1 MHYTV
6 TVKHASAI
14 SFICA
19 IFTAVGVSVLLH
31 AQQREAQIV
40 HLLDS
45 PSVKDKLAG
54 ITLAAHLSFDELT
67 ILLGEV
73 IQGHSP
79 ASTKAQEVLA
89 ASAFSEHRTEE
100 LSHLQINRDLL
111 DSVVWWSTASNPPLA
126 PKLVLDDSLASPF
139 INLSFLAGFSDIPP
153 TDDLLETPLRD
164 RDGSVLLA
172 VLAIE
177 KCVPKK
183 ELQGLVQSWSSD
195 FDFERQKAAVF
206 FASMLNTPFPF
217 AKSSNSELATIQ
229 VILAENNYALAWRAI
244 HKSDGTIN
252 PDIALA
258 GMLAN
263 PDKFFPILI
272 ESATNKKWTHPE
284 HPIMIAFRFAPEIAN
299 KIPTELLQNS
309 ETRNKWWSLFT
320 CGLLLERR

>member
-6 TVKHASAI
+6 TLKHASAI
-14 SFICA
+14 SFICT
-19 IFTAVGVSVLLH
+19 IFIAVGVSVFLH
-31 AQQREAQIV
+31 AQQRESQILR
-40 HLLDS
+40 LLDS

-54 ITLAAHLSFDELT
+54 ITLAEHLSFDKLT
-67 ILLGEV
+67 VLLGEV
-73 IQGHSP
+73 IQEHSP
-79 ASTKAQEVLA
+79 ASTKAQEVLV

-100 LSHLQINRDLL
+100 LSHLQINPDLL
-111 DSVVWWSTASNPPLA
+111 ESVVWWSTAPPPPLA

-139 INLSFLAGFSDIPP
+139 INLSLLAGFSDSTQ
-153 TDDLLETPLRD
+153 TDVLLETPLRD

-177 KCVPKK
+177 KCIPKK
-183 ELQGLVQSWSSD
+183 ELQGLVQSWSRD
-195 FDFERQKAAVF
+195 FDIERQKSAVF
-206 FASMLNTPFPF
+206 FASMLNTPFSF
-217 AKSSNSELATIQ
+217 AESSNSELATIQ
-229 VILAENNYALAWRAI
+229 VILAENNYALAWRTI
-244 HKSDGTIN
+244 HNSDGTIN

-263 PDKFFPILI
+263 ADKFFPILI
-272 ESATNKKWTHPE
+272 ESASSKKWTHPE

-299 KIPTELLQNS
+299 KIPSELLQNS